1 MKTFGVS
8 VGISLALCA
17 SVSLAKDEHVDQKIA
32 RGKQVYEY
40 NCLACH
46 GSGPGFPPF
55 PELAGTGALRMK
67 YVGTN
72 IPALLTERT
81 DLTPEFVE
89 IFVRNGISVMPF
101 YRRTE
106 ISDADLSALG
116 AYLSQKNPNL
126 KGK

>member
-1 MKTFGVS
+1 MKT
-8 VGISLALCA
+8 VGLSIGIPLALCA
-17 SVSLAKDEHVDQKIA
+17 SAALAKDERIDQRIA

-67 YVGTN
+67 YGGTS

-81 DLTPEFVE
+81 DLTPEFVQV
-89 IFVRNGISVMPF
+89 FVRNGVSIMPF

-116 AYLSQKNPNL
+116 AYLSRDNANL
-126 KGK
+126 NRK

>member
-1 MKTFGVS
+1 MNSFDLA

-17 SVSLAKDEHVDQKIA
+17 SLSLAKDERIDPKVA

-67 YVGTN
+67 YAGTN
-72 IPALLTERT
+72 TPALLTERT
-81 DLTPEFVE
+81 DLTPELVE
-89 IFVRNGISVMPF
+89 VFVRHGISVMPF

-116 AYLSQKNPNL
+116 AYLSRNNPSLN
-126 KGK
+126 KK